1 MLFIL
6 IHQLQRKVSMNVSE
20 DTFQVLLGRAIQHL
34 KGYLQFLTD
43 SQGDEKS
50 TRQLIDEGTDIL

>member
-1 MLFIL
+1 
-6 IHQLQRKVSMNVSE
+6 MNVSE